1 MEEFLIGVDEAGR
14 GPLAG
19 PVAVGIVAV
28 PMDFDIAQEFPGV
41 DDSKKLSEKRREAL
55 FERALLYKERGEIRF
70 SVQFASAGTIDT
82 LGITHAVRQCVYK
95 GIEALAP
102 NPLGVEVRLD
112 GLLHAPEGY
121 KQQTI
126 IKGDATEP
134 VISLASVLAKVSRD
148 RLMCALAEQ
157 FPGYGFE
164 IHKGYGTRAHKDA
177 IASLGLSSEHRRSF
191 CH

>member
-28 PMDFDIAQEFPGV
+28 PMDFNVAEEFPGAA
-41 DDSKKLSEKRREAL
+41 DSKKLSEKKRDAL

-70 SVQFASAGTIDT
+70 SVQFASADTIDK
-82 LGITHAVRQCVYK
+82 LGITHAVRSCVYK
-95 GIEALAP
+95 GIEFVAP
-102 NPLGVEVRLD
+102 NPSGVEVRLD
-112 GLLHAPEGY
+112 GLLHAPDMY

-134 VISLASVLAKVSRD
+134 VISLASILAKVSRD

-164 IHKGYGTRAHKDA
+164 VHKGYGTKAHKTA
-177 IASLGLSSEHRRSF
+177 IASLGLSPEHRRSF